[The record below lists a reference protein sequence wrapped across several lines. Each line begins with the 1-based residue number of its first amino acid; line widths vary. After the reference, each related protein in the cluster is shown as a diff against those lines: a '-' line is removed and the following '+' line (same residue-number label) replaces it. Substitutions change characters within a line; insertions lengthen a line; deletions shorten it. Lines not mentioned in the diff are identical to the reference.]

1 MSLGVHRGG
10 KPEGRLLL
18 IEAINEGTVGT
29 INELGLM
36 QWQHLMAQQTV
47 ACVQGDDGHF
57 ERVL

>member
-1 MSLGVHRGG
+1 MTLGVHRVG

-18 IEAINEGTVGT
+18 IEAINEVVFGT

-36 QWQHLMAQQTV
+36 QWQHSVTQQIA